1 MKNRCTSAAREF
13 EGSWAELGGITWPL
27 TSSADRVAGRW
38 TEDLGC
44 EILKCHD
51 FTVVLNYCFQ
61 IESSLLVAAGVS

>member
-1 MKNRCTSAAREF
+1 MARAF
-13 EGSWAELGGITWPL
+13 EGSWAGLGWGGMWPL

-51 FTVVLNYCFQ
+51 FTVVLNYCFK
-61 IESSLLVAAGVS
+61 IESSLLVAAGIS